1 VKVLVIDDNP
11 DFAESMRAL
20 LQIHGYDVRCY
31 FSGQDFLRQVQTVT
45 DDDIIITDYYLPDL
59 NGIELVKRARA
70 ERPRVAAILLTGS
83 REMGIAKAAR
93 EVADCRVEYKP
104 LDYESLERSI
114 RQLSSA
120 RKKEARL

>member
-1 VKVLVIDDNP
+1 MKVLVIDDNP

-20 LQIHGYDVRCY
+20 LQIRGYDVRCY
-31 FSGQDFLRQVQTVT
+31 FSGQDFLRQVHAVS
-45 DDDIIITDYYLPDL
+45 DDDVIITDYYLPDL

-83 REMGIAKAAR
+83 RETGIAEAAR
-93 EVADCRVEYKP
+93 EVADCKVEYKP

-114 RQLSSA
+114 RQVSSA